1 AECRP
6 HAPRRLQRVRCLRTH
21 VAPRLPA
28 LRADPA
34 GLHALHAS
42 DGRRRVGRLP
52 RDGAELVPGGPAR
65 RRPDRLRALR
75 PTPPRHR
82 QGDGLGAAAL
92 RSRLV
97 PVELPRQRRRRG
109 GCAGVVAAR
118 GRVGGPDPPP
128 RRFPPHAAPRR
139 PLAAL
144 TGAPTGRS
152 RLSRPAR
159 PDAAARR
166 HPLASERASAAGRGV
181 PPIFSGGGGGRLRHW
196 ITRSARSTSDCGTR
210 RPGGVAVLTLMTR
223 SILVGCST
231 GRSAGLTPFRM
242 RSTYLAAR

>member
-1 AECRP
+1 MD
-6 HAPRRLQRVRCLRTH
+6 
-21 VAPRLPA
+21 PRLPA

-34 GLHALHAS
+34 GLHAVHAS
-42 DGRRRVGRLP
+42 DGRRRVGRLS

-65 RRPDRLRALR
+65 RRPHRLRALR

-109 GCAGVVAAR
+109 DRAGVVAELVC
-118 GRVGGPDPPP
+118 VGGPDLVP
-128 RRFPPHAAPRR
+128 RRFPPYAAPRR

-144 TGAPTGRS
+144 TGPPTGRS

-166 HPLASERASAAGRGV
+166 HPLDRRAAASLDRVVGPPAA
-181 PPIFSGGGGGRLRHW
+181 
-196 ITRSARSTSDCGTR
+196 TRPSSKKPATKK
-210 RPGGVAVLTLMTR
+210 RPTAM
-223 SILVGCST
+223 I
-231 GRSAGLTPFRM
+231 
-242 RSTYLAAR
+242 AARWLPERSHDTRPKTTGPSTAPVLPTRA